1 MHQEDHM
8 FLPDIPT
15 LSSGAPEE
23 SSESE
28 TSLAEKD
35 SKSEI
40 FFSFI
45 ATNFLQIYK
54 CNITWTLSLF
64 SFRCACNVVI
74 HHRHNIG
81 I

>member
-1 MHQEDHM
+1 M

-35 SKSEI
+35 SKLEI

-45 ATNFLQIYK
+45 ATNFLHIYK
-54 CNITWTLSLF
+54 CNITLSLF
-64 SFRCACNVVI
+64 SLRCACNVVI